1 MVKRNFAS
9 RRCTKGYRTGFNIGR
24 SWAQIVRFNKQSE
37 SSGKSGMRCTEDFIS
52 GSSTVFNVCAKKG
65 MAAGFKRF
73 WKISNDQ
80 KALKAYKDNRQALKN
95 SKKNLNKF
103 YASVTQAV
111 EKEKV
116 AK

>member
-1 MVKRNFAS
+1 
-9 RRCTKGYRTGFNIGR
+9 
-24 SWAQIVRFNKQSE
+24 
-37 SSGKSGMRCTEDFIS
+37 
-52 GSSTVFNVCAKKG
+52 

-73 WKISNDQ
+73 WKISNNK
-80 KALKAYKDNRQALKN
+80 KALKAYKKNRRALKN